1 MNAQA
6 RIPTVAGRLHLASM
20 MTRDLLARLY
30 LKFRLRQATAVN
42 FQAALLNIPDTETL
56 MRRFIPISAAAVAL
70 SAAAVV
76 GPVQAA
82 PYHLLHWDNTG
93 VCQVWDQGWTI
104 KPIRWPSN
112 YEVVSKS
119 VPTFSAAL
127 AVKQK
132 LLKRG
137 KCRF

>member
-1 MNAQA
+1 MH
-6 RIPTVAGRLHLASM
+6 RFTLAS
-20 MTRDLLARLY
+20 
-30 LKFRLRQATAVN
+30 
-42 FQAALLNIPDTETL
+42 
-56 MRRFIPISAAAVAL
+56 AAVLAL

-76 GPVQAA
+76 NPVQAA

-93 VCQVWDQGWTI
+93 VCQVWDEGWTI

-119 VPTFSAAL
+119 VPSFSAAL
-127 AVKQK
+127 AAKQK

>member
-1 MNAQA
+1 
-6 RIPTVAGRLHLASM
+6 VADKLHLASK
-20 MTRDLLARLY
+20 MTRTLLARLY
-30 LKFRLRQATAVN
+30 LKFRLRQAAAGN
-42 FQAALLNIPDTETL
+42 FQAALMNISDTETL
-56 MRRFIPISAAAVAL
+56 MRRFSLVSAIALAL
-70 SAAAVV
+70 SAAAMV

-93 VCQVWDQGWTI
+93 VCQVWDQGWTM

-132 LLKRG
+132 LLKSG